1 MRVETPVTS
10 VLLVLFASVIGSF
23 GAVFLK
29 LGAEPLK
36 NGFRHILN
44 WKLLLG
50 VSLYV
55 GSSIPFIMGV
65 RHGELSVLYPMV
77 SAGYV
82 CTMFWSR
89 IFFGEPIT
97 LPKLGALAMIV
108 AGIVCINAG
117 GR

>member
-1 MRVETPVTS
+1 MRVETPLSSVML
-10 VLLVLFASVIGSF
+10 VLLASVIGSF

-29 LGAEPLK
+29 IGAEPLK
-36 NGFRHILN
+36 KGLRYIFN

-55 GSSIPFIMGV
+55 GSSVPFIMGV